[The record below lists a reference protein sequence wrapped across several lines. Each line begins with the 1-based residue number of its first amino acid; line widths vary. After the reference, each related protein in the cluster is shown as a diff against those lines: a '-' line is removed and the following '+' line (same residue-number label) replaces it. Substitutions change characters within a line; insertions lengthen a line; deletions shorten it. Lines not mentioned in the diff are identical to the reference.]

1 MPTKTWCASYI
12 SDGHV
17 GMYNHWANW
26 TYTLWPNS
34 STLDLNPQLKTIAD
48 HSLEV
53 VLRNSSLKKKK
64 GKGKRQNL
72 RETNKTSQY
81 RKKKHQSNES
91 ILIIKMLKKLEVNIW
106 SKEKEQMT
114 TKKVIQNKQ
123 HDHKNTSCEGLE
135 IKNQENS
142 SQNKET
148 TKWRI

>member
-1 MPTKTWCASYI
+1 
-12 SDGHV
+12 
-17 GMYNHWANW
+17 
-26 TYTLWPNS
+26 
-34 STLDLNPQLKTIAD
+34 
-48 HSLEV
+48 
-53 VLRNSSLKKKK
+53 
-64 GKGKRQNL
+64 
-72 RETNKTSQY
+72 
-81 RKKKHQSNES
+81 
-91 ILIIKMLKKLEVNIW
+91 MLKKLEVNIW